1 MNESTS
7 DDGNA
12 GRRQHATGVPRRR
25 FFLIVFA
32 VGVFWAVYLSLFGPR
47 PGAPKLEGSGGESR
61 ASYSW
66 TLRDLKDRPISFEQ
80 FRGKTVFLN
89 IWATWC
95 PPCIREM
102 PSIARLA
109 EEPRL
114 KGKPIAF
121 VCVATDESSAD
132 LRAFLEGR
140 SWSMSFF
147 RAEDVPGPFY
157 SQGIPVTFILAPD
170 GRIAAAHEGGADWD
184 SPEVIALLEKLSS
197 QAPASP

>member
-1 MNESTS
+1 MTESRP
-7 DDGNA
+7 DEGDA
-12 GRRQHATGVPRRR
+12 GRRRHATGVPRRT

-32 VGVFWAVYLSLFGPR
+32 FGVFWAVYLALFGPR
-47 PGAPKLEGSGGESR
+47 PGAPKLEGSSGGGR
-61 ASYSW
+61 ATYAW
-66 TLRDLKDRPISFEQ
+66 TLRDLKDRPVSFEQ

-95 PPCIREM
+95 PPCLREM

-114 KGKPIAF
+114 KGRGIAF

-147 RAEDVPGPFY
+147 RAEGVPGSFY
-157 SQGIPVTFILAPD
+157 SDGVPATFLIAPD
-170 GRIAAAHEGGADWD
+170 GRIAAAHAGPADWD
-184 SPEVIALLEKLSS
+184 SPEVIALLEKLSDE
-197 QAPASP
+197 APRQP

>member
-1 MNESTS
+1 M
-7 DDGNA
+7 
-12 GRRQHATGVPRRR
+12 
-25 FFLIVFA
+25 LIVFA
-32 VGVFWAVYLSLFGPR
+32 FGVFWAVYLALFGPR
-47 PGAPKLEGSGGESR
+47 PGAPKLEGSGGAGR

-66 TLRDLKDRPISFEQ
+66 TLRDLKDRPVSFEQ

-95 PPCIREM
+95 PPCLREM

-114 KGKPIAF
+114 KGKAIAF

-147 RAEDVPGPFY
+147 RAEGVPGSFH
-157 SQGIPVTFILAPD
+157 SDGIPATFIIAPD
-170 GRIAAAHEGGADWD
+170 GRIAAAHVGGADWD
-184 SPEVIALLEKLSS
+184 SPDVIALLEKLSS
-197 QAPASP
+197 ESPASP